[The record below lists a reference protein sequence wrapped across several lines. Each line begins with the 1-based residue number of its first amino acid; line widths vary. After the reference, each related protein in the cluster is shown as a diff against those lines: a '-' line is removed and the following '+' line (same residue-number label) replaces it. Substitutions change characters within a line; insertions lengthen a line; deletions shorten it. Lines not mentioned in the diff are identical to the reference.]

1 MRMCAGQRG
10 AQIAAAAAPTVR
22 ATMNQSP
29 LAEMAETDGIDP
41 LGAVTHPD
49 PYPYYRQ
56 LAASRPF
63 FRDARLGLWVAAGA
77 REVAAVLA
85 HPDCRVRPPAQ
96 PVPPAL
102 AGTAAGTLFGRL
114 VRMNDGAGHAPLKA
128 LLVPM
133 LAGIDAAAA
142 ARRAGA
148 LARLVEPDEV
158 PRIARSGARVNRWL
172 FTLPVLTLADQLG
185 LPVVDA
191 AGARGNAAQVAS
203 HVAAFAAAQSPLADV
218 QAVAA
223 GAEGAHWLG
232 QWLAGLPPAGGPLQ
246 ALREA
251 AKRAGIDPQA
261 VDANIIGLLV
271 QACEATAALAGNTM
285 LRLGR
290 GAAPGATLEHVV
302 ARVAREDPP
311 VQNTRRFLATDSELC
326 GHAVKAG
333 DTVLV
338 LLAAASCG
346 GPAEDA
352 RAWTFGH
359 GRHACPGDRL
369 AQALAGATVA
379 ALLARGAEPAALA
392 RAFRYRPSLNARIPH
407 FL

>member
-1 MRMCAGQRG
+1 
-10 AQIAAAAAPTVR
+10 
-22 ATMNQSP
+22 MNQSP
-29 LAEMAETDGIDP
+29 IPALAETAGIDP
-41 LGAVTHPD
+41 LSAVTHPD
-49 PYPYYRQ
+49 PYPYYRE

-63 FRDARLGLWVAAGA
+63 FRDARLGLWVAAGP

-85 HPDCRVRPPAQ
+85 HADCRVRPPAQ

-133 LAGIDAAAA
+133 LAGIDPVTAAQ
-142 ARRAGA
+142 RAGV
-148 LARLVEPDEV
+148 LARLVEPDD
-158 PRIARSGARVNRWL
+158 AAHAAMSGDQVNRWL
-172 FTLPVLTLADQLG
+172 FTLPVVALADRLG
-185 LPVVDA
+185 LPVADA
-191 AGARGNAAQVAS
+191 GGTTGNAAQVAC
-203 HVAAFAAAQSPLADV
+203 HVAAFAAAQSPLADA
-218 QAVAA
+218 QTVAA
-223 GAEGAHWLG
+223 GAESAQWLG
-232 QWLAGLPPAGGPLQ
+232 QWLAGQPPAGGPLQ
-246 ALREA
+246 TLRDA
-251 AKRAGIDPQA
+251 ARRAGIDPQA
-261 VDANIIGLLV
+261 VAANIIGLLV
-271 QACEATAALAGNTM
+271 QACEATAALAGNTL

-290 GAAPGATLEHVV
+290 GGATTEALEQVV
-302 ARVAREDPP
+302 ARVAQDDPP
-311 VQNTRRFLATDSELC
+311 VQNTRRFLAADTQLC

-338 LLAAASCG
+338 LLAAASCSG
-346 GPAEDA
+346 RADDA

-369 AQALAGATVA
+369 ARALAAATVS
-379 ALLARGAEPAALA
+379 ALCARGAEPAALA